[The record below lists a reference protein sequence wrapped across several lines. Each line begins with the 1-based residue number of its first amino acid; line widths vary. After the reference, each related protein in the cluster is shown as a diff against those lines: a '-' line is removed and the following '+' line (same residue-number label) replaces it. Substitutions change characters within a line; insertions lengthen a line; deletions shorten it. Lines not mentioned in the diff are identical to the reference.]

1 MENPLKPSPLVGEI
15 LPGFTAIV
23 ILGIAF
29 GQAHSVDWYRL
40 ASSPTTGAGLG
51 AVFVIL
57 LAAWVLGSVADSV
70 RNIVEEL
77 FLDRRWPVNWEFL
90 FHAPTDSIGKL
101 SDSWLAYYFLSCN
114 FAITLLAVALA
125 GCSFGAVHIAWGWVV
140 GLLVA
145 AVVLGYDAWISRKEI
160 RRLIGRSII
169 AHPHDQVYTRIG
181 ISKIKPSAQYGEEGP
196 GVGVIAIRDIP
207 VGALVFSP
215 DDDET
220 VIALKRDVDRLPEA
234 LRKLYTDFC
243 VQEGNSFTCPVSFNK
258 LTPAWY
264 VNDAADDHE
273 PNVKPDE
280 SLRFFAIRDIREGEE
295 LLARYEDY
303 SD

>member
-1 MENPLKPSPLVGEI
+1 MENPLKPSPLVCEI

-23 ILGIAF
+23 ILGIAY

-40 ASSPTTGAGLG
+40 ASSPTTGAGLS

-57 LAAWVLGSVADSV
+57 LAAWVLGSIADSV
-70 RNIVEEL
+70 RNIIEDVL
-77 FLDRRWPVNWEFL
+77 LDRWWPVNWDFL
-90 FHAPTDSIGKL
+90 FHAPSDSIEKL
-101 SDSWLAYYFLSCN
+101 NDSWLAYYFLSGN
-114 FAITLLAVALA
+114 LTITLFAVVLA
-125 GCSFGAVHIAWGWVV
+125 GFCIDAFYIEVGWNI
-140 GLLVA
+140 GLLVT
-145 AVVLGYDAWISRKEI
+145 AVVIGYDAWISRREI
-160 RRLIGRSII
+160 RRLVGRASIR
-169 AHPHDQVYTRIG
+169 HPHDQVYTRIG
-181 ISKIKPSAQYGEEGP
+181 VSKIKPSAQYGAEGS

-207 VGALVFSP
+207 AGALVFSP

-220 VIALKRDVDRLPEA
+220 VVALKRDVDPLPEA
-234 LRKLYTDFC
+234 LKKLYTDFC
-243 VQEGNSFTCPVSFNK
+243 VQKDNSFTCPVSFNK

-264 VNDAADDHE
+264 VNDAADDHD

-280 SLRFFAIRDIREGEE
+280 SLRFFAIRDIQEGEE